1 MSRLQQFVLSPEVSP
16 ADQAVLIEALR
27 DPTLYDHPVRDIR
40 VRETHISWV
49 ILTGSYAYKIKK
61 AVDYGFL
68 DFSTLAKRHFY
79 CLEEL
84 RLNRRF
90 APDLYIDVLPLTGD
104 PHRPQWGGTGRP
116 VEYAVRMRQFPQ
128 HGLLST
134 IAAQQGLTPAHADE
148 IALLVAGMHAKVDRA
163 TPQSPHGRPDD
174 VHHWVMENF
183 AHIRPSLHDAGDLQ
197 LLDRIGA
204 WCVQAFHG
212 CGNLIE
218 ERRRNGY
225 VRECH
230 GDLHLGNLAMVD
242 GRITPFDGIEFNPQL
257 RWIDVMSEVAFL
269 FMDLQDRGYP
279 GLAWRFLNGYLRQ
292 TGDYAGTELLDY
304 YLVYRAL
311 VRAKVAILRLAQP
324 GLDMAEQQAVREEY
338 QSYMDLAS
346 ECAGS
351 RRRALIITHG
361 LSGSGKSWYAER
373 LVERLGAFRIRSDVE
388 RKRLYGYSPQ
398 ADTASAIGSGIY
410 TAAAGMR
417 TYDQLARLARHGID
431 AGYPVIIDATFLGR
445 EQRERFRQLAATTG
459 VPFVILACTASQDT
473 LRQRILMRQAA
484 DSDPSEAG
492 IAVLESQLQSQE
504 PLGEDEQANVLS
516 PVPDGS
522 ESLET
527 LADKLAGRMA

>member
-1 MSRLQQFVLSPEVSP
+1 
-16 ADQAVLIEALR
+16 
-27 DPTLYDHPVRDIR
+27 
-40 VRETHISWV
+40 
-49 ILTGSYAYKIKK
+49 
-61 AVDYGFL
+61 
-68 DFSTLAKRHFY
+68 
-79 CLEEL
+79 
-84 RLNRRF
+84 
-90 APDLYIDVLPLTGD
+90 
-104 PHRPQWGGTGRP
+104 
-116 VEYAVRMRQFPQ
+116 
-128 HGLLST
+128 
-134 IAAQQGLTPAHADE
+134 
-148 IALLVAGMHAKVDRA
+148 
-163 TPQSPHGRPDD
+163 
-174 VHHWVMENF
+174 
-183 AHIRPSLHDAGDLQ
+183 
-197 LLDRIGA
+197 
-204 WCVQAFHG
+204 
-212 CGNLIE
+212 
-218 ERRRNGY
+218 
-225 VRECH
+225 
-230 GDLHLGNLAMVD
+230 
-242 GRITPFDGIEFNPQL
+242 
-257 RWIDVMSEVAFL
+257 
-269 FMDLQDRGYP
+269 MDLQDRGFP
-279 GLAWRFLNGYLRQ
+279 GLAWRFLNGDLRQ
-292 TGDYAGTELLDY
+292 TGEYEGTELLEY